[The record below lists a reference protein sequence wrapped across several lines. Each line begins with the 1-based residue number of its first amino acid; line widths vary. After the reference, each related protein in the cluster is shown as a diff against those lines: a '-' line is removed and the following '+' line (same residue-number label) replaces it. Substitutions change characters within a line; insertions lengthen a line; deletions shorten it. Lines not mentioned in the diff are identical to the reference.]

1 MGYQYDWGGIHE
13 MLTNMGLP
21 EELCHENLPSTNECA
36 TIVMRDLRKITG
48 DDIESMWRHY
58 EVVAHRLYQISSF
71 IKAEQIRAIT
81 ERALSKK

>member
-36 TIVMRDLRKITG
+36 TIVMRDLRKFTG

-58 EVVAHRLYQISSF
+58 EVVAHRLYKISSF